1 MDRKGNDMSEIY
13 AAISRTMKDIG
24 AVGKTERN
32 EQQRYMYRGID
43 AIMNA
48 LNPAMIK
55 NGIFVVPEVLE
66 QTREERTTAKGTLLI
81 YSVVRV
87 AYRFYASDG
96 SYVEAVTMGEGMDSG
111 DKATNKAMAAALKY
125 ACFQTFMIPTEEL
138 IDSEK
143 DSPEPLPKAQDT
155 VILVPA
161 DGTPMIS
168 EKQKKWISLAVR
180 KHEKLGEYL
189 QLCLADQGVGSV
201 DQLTMRKASEV
212 IGLLKEAAD
221 GSEGKTDAS

>member
-1 MDRKGNDMSEIY
+1 MSEIY

-143 DSPEPLPKAQDT
+143 DSPEPMPKAQNT

-161 DGTPMIS
+161 DGVPMIS
-168 EKQKKWISLAVR
+168 DRQKKYITNMCKSSED
-180 KHEKLGEYL
+180 KKLTTASYL
-189 QLCLADQGVGSV
+189 ESIGVPKL
-201 DQLTMRKASEV
+201 DQLTMNRASEL
-212 IGLLKEAAD
+212 IARLKEV
-221 GSEGKTDAS
+221 